1 MTPNERYDRF
11 IVFDPNS
18 NSLLRVG
25 IDIDKV
31 YKENNQNIQPR
42 VGFAWLP
49 FAHDETVVRAAYGV
63 YVDQPMTSIVTG
75 LGGNPPLAIP
85 LTFSGAIRLNN
96 AIDVA
101 GPAGLAPVSIDHNYR
116 NAYVQSWNLNVQHE
130 FFKTAFMAGYLGS
143 KGTNLITRRNINQ
156 PVNGARPY
164 RTLSDDEPD
173 TSGHSA
179 RQHH

>member
-1 MTPNERYDRF
+1 NMTPNERYDRF

-25 IDIDKV
+25 TDIEKV
-31 YKENNQNIQPR
+31 YKENAANIQPR

-49 FAHDETVVRAAYGV
+49 FAQDETVVRAAYGL

-75 LGGNPPLAIP
+75 LGGNPPLGIP
-85 LTFSGAIRLNN
+85 LTFSGTIRLNS

-116 NAYVQSWNLNVQHE
+116 NAYVQSWNLNVQRE

-143 KGTNLITRRNINQ
+143 KGTNLLNRRRIKHA
-156 PVNGARPY
+156 VNGERSSPAV
-164 RTLSDDEPD
+164 
-173 TSGHSA
+173 
-179 RQHH
+179 